1 MQYSMDVMRHHV
13 NDLRNRRI
21 RKDSYTNELRE
32 GRPGARNG
40 IKGRR
45 LRKDSNTSELAN
57 FIKNAVD
64 ELIPNWEGCYTFKL
78 DDKLAVCVGWSSG
91 FGNKK
96 RNDIIQSRGNH
107 DWAIVA
113 GIKDYRSDE
122 SMLTDYDWI
131 DYPIVNGEAIDIE
144 EPIAPNE
151 DYSKL
156 AREFIDEY
164 NYLLRTEEY
173 R

>member
-1 MQYSMDVMRHHV
+1 MNQLAMKRHA
-13 NDLRNRRI
+13 NNLRNKRR
-21 RKDSYTNELRE
+21 
-32 GRPGARNG
+32 GRT
-40 IKGRR
+40 
-45 LRKDSNTSELAN
+45 LKDSNTSELAN

-64 ELIPNWEGCYTFKL
+64 ELAQGGEGCYTFKL

-91 FGNKK
+91 FGNEK
-96 RNDIIQSRGNH
+96 RNDIIQSRGDH

-131 DYPIVNGEAIDIE
+131 DFPIVNGEAIGIE
-144 EPIAPNE
+144 ELIDPNE
-151 DYSKL
+151 NYSRL
-156 AREFIDEY
+156 AKYFIDEY
-164 NYLLRTEEY
+164 NSLLRTEEY

>member
-1 MQYSMDVMRHHV
+1 MNQLAMKRHA
-13 NDLRNRRI
+13 NNLRNRRI
-21 RKDSYTNELRE
+21 RDNKFR
-32 GRPGARNG
+32 GRA
-40 IKGRR
+40 

-57 FIKNAVD
+57 FIKNAVERLVPD
-64 ELIPNWEGCYTFKL
+64 WNGCYTFKL
-78 DDKLAVCVGWSSG
+78 DDKLAVCVGWESG
-91 FGNKK
+91 FGNEKS
-96 RNDIIQSRGNH
+96 NDIIQSRGNP

-122 SMLTDYDWI
+122 SMLTDYEWI
-131 DYPIVNGEAIDIE
+131 DYPVVNGEAIDIE
-144 EPIAPNE
+144 EPISPNE

-164 NYLLRTEEY
+164 KSLLRTEEY